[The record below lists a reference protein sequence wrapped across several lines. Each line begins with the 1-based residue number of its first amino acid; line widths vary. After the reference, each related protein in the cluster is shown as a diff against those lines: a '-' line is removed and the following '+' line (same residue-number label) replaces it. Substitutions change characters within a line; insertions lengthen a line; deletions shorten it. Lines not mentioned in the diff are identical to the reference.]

1 MSKKTIGKHEKIAKM
16 MWPIMFKKY
25 KYFNNFKSN
34 AGGISLGEK
43 VQQLLDW
50 NAKKSI
56 LRLNGHKF
64 KEYVKSSP
72 RNYSVIVMF
81 TALQPAR

>member
-1 MSKKTIGKHEKIAKM
+1 M
-16 MWPIMFKKY
+16 
-25 KYFNNFKSN
+25 
-34 AGGISLGEK
+34 GEK

-50 NAKKSI
+50 NSKKSV

-64 KEYVKSSP
+64 KEYIKNSP

-81 TALQPAR
+81 TALQQAR

>member
-1 MSKKTIGKHEKIAKM
+1 MMKKISLQSST
-16 MWPIMFKKY
+16 
-25 KYFNNFKSN
+25 
-34 AGGISLGEK
+34 GGISLGEK

-50 NAKKSI
+50 NAKKSV

-64 KEYVKSSP
+64 KEYVKNAP